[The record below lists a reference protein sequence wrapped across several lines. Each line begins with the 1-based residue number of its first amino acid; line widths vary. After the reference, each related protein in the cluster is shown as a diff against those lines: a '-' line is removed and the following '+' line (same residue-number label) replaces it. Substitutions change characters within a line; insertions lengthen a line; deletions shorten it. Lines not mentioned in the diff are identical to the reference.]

1 MTAPFSHETVFDA
14 SGKTAVLAAYFNEQH
29 LAVQDK
35 AAGLSDRMIVEAF
48 EDEAVRKCTWSVR
61 STRALP
67 VYVRP
72 FVEGGRLAYRESMTW
87 RKADDEIDETI
98 VPQVLG
104 GRVLIESLYQLGDV
118 APGKVRR
125 RFAGTVTVNL
135 SLLSGKIERAIVA
148 EIEKGIP
155 LMTECTR
162 NWLVQSGA

>member
-1 MTAPFSHETVFDA
+1 VTTPFSHETEFAA
-14 SGKTAVLAAYFNEQH
+14 SGKTAVLAAYFNEEH

-35 AAGLSDRMIVEAF
+35 AAGLCDRTIVEAF
-48 EDEAVRKCTWSVR
+48 EDDAVRKCTWSVR
-61 STRALP
+61 STRVLP
-67 VYVRP
+67 IYVRP
-72 FVEGGRLAYRESMTW
+72 FVEGGRLTYRESMTW
-87 RKADDEIDETI
+87 RKAADEIDESI

-104 GRVLIESLYQLGDV
+104 GRVVIESLYQLSDR
-118 APGKVRR
+118 APGKVCR

-162 NWLVQSGA
+162 SWLQRAAV